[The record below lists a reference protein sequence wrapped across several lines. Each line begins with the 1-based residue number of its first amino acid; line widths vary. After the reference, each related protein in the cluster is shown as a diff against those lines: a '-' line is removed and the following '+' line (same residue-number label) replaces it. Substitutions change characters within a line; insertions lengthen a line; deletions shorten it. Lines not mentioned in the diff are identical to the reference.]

1 MKTVQAL
8 FARQEHTQG
17 DKHRY
22 LPGGKLISPN
32 ARVRARNPESK
43 EILPHGESGEL
54 EFKGPS
60 LLIKYF
66 KNEGATRDLIS
77 KDGYLKSGD
86 LGYTCSKSEFVFQAR
101 MGDTLR
107 LGGYLVSPA
116 EIENHLIEHDSVKAA
131 QVVAVRIYDKMRAY
145 AFIIP
150 ADNKSL
156 KQDELMNFCLEGLAK
171 FKVPAIFHY
180 LDEFPTTKSPN
191 GTKIQRSKL
200 REIAEAETQDNTD

>member
-1 MKTVQAL
+1 M
-8 FARQEHTQG
+8 
-17 DKHRY
+17 
-22 LPGGKLISPN
+22 
-32 ARVRARNPESK
+32 
-43 EILPHGESGEL
+43 
-54 EFKGPS
+54 
-60 LLIKYF
+60 IKYF
-66 KNEGATRDLIS
+66 KNEGAIKDLIS

-116 EIENHLIEHDSVKAA
+116 EIENHLIEHDAVKAA
-131 QVVAVRIYDKMRAY
+131 QVVAVRIDDKMRAY

-150 ADNKSL
+150 TESTSP
-156 KQDELMNFCLEGLAK
+156 KQEELMNYCFEGLAK

-200 REIAEAETQDNTD
+200 REIAEAETQNRTV